1 MSTPAEIQKFFLV
14 DDPSDT
20 GMSMDLVNMGLVSQ
34 DLVSIEPPVLPKE
47 VCFLRV

>member
-20 GMSMDLVNMGLVSQ
+20 GMSMDLVSMGLVPQ
-34 DLVSIEPPVLPKE
+34 DIVPIESLVEPKE
-47 VCFLRV
+47 V